1 MQIKG
6 IVELGEEV
14 EIPMC
19 FLIVQ
24 TVVSMNSI
32 HWSFVFYNLS
42 GQYSSPG

>member
-6 IVELGEEV
+6 IMELGEEV
-14 EIPMC
+14 EVPMC
-19 FLIVQ
+19 FLTEK
-24 TVVSMNSI
+24 TVVSVNSV